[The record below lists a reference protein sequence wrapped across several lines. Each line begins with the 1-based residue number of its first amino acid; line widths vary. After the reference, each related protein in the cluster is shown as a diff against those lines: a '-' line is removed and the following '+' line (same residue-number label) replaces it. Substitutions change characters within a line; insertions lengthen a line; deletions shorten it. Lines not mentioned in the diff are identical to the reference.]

1 MDCYFSDAETKAC
14 VDEAH
19 RLGIR
24 LCAHARARD
33 SVRQCIE
40 HGVEIIY
47 HGSYIDEEGEDI
59 ISCQNA
65 F

>member
-1 MDCYFSDAETKAC
+1 MDCYFSDEETKAC

-19 RLGIR
+19 KLGIR

-47 HGSYIDEEGEDI
+47 HGSYVDEEGEEID
-59 ISCQNA
+59 SSQRQ